1 MMIDPQAYNTINN
14 SNINNSDDDGEHH
27 HHQHHHHQQQ
37 QRPLSDLPL
46 TRVKRIM
53 KSDADVKL
61 ISQEAVVVVTKA
73 AELLLE
79 HLAGESYKG
88 ASRESK
94 KMIQYKDL
102 AQAVRSE
109 EAFDFLEDIIP
120 MPQKLGNTITA
131 SMGREAK

>member
-1 MMIDPQAYNTINN
+1 MIDPQAYN
-14 SNINNSDDDGEHH
+14 NSDDDRD
-27 HHQHHHHQQQ
+27 QQQQQ

-79 HLAGESYKG
+79 HLAGESYKS
-88 ASRESK
+88 ASRESSRK
-94 KMIQYKDL
+94 MMIQYKDL
-102 AQAVRSE
+102 GE
-109 EAFDFLEDIIP
+109 
-120 MPQKLGNTITA
+120 
-131 SMGREAK
+131 